1 MKKHDFWKFLKTELS
16 VFANE
21 LFICLFVCLCNS
33 QVFDE
38 QLDESVPDTSEADTA
53 TSNPLITIQ
62 ESDKVR
68 PLRGR
73 QFKFITLD
81 HFKDLPDVNVVFFT
95 IAPSCIIFAELNPI
109 LVSFY
114 FWGAGSKKIVHV
126 FLYHITLSHGI
137 SFGIAFVWVKKSWII
152 P

>member
-1 MKKHDFWKFLKTELS
+1 MSSWMR
-16 VFANE
+16 VF
-21 LFICLFVCLCNS
+21 
-33 QVFDE
+33 
-38 QLDESVPDTSEADTA
+38 PDTSEADTA

-95 IAPSCIIFAELNPI
+95 IAPSCIIFAELNPV

-114 FWGAGSKKIVHV
+114 FWGAGSKKLCMFFSATSH
-126 FLYHITLSHGI
+126 FLMVYHLALHLYG
-137 SFGIAFVWVKKSWII
+137 
-152 P
+152 